1 MSNVGSF
8 RITIIAALVST
19 MLSQMAHAENPD
31 DAKLLPTVHVS
42 SATGRSQAIED
53 VQASVQVIT
62 ARDLQAYPGTSVT
75 EALKLAVGVDARP
88 TGPTSTVT
96 MRGLASSGTLILID
110 GERRTHKYG
119 SQNLSMLATEDVERI
134 EVVRGPMSALYGA
147 DASGGV
153 INVITRKPEI
163 GSGLSGSVAVLYG
176 RSARSQRTTDIER
189 ASVEYGGD
197 VVAQRISVE
206 QRNRDPFRYAPS
218 AYLTDLAETDETYVN
233 YAGTAKLAPGHTLNW
248 RYEHVDQND
257 TKPDR
262 TTAAPIRDFTGF
274 EKEKRDFVKLGY
286 VGAIGAGVLNLDAS
300 RGTSNG
306 KTTRAFPTIETTDYT
321 QTQLAG
327 RYALE
332 VGSHAL
338 TLGLGQIK
346 DELDVSLNS
355 KKASRTDNY
364 LLLQDEWKISQQWK
378 VLGGL
383 RRDSFNDFGAVT
395 TPRAS
400 VLFQPTSELGFRVGY
415 GEAYR
420 APSVLEQY
428 SRFVRQRFLILGNP
442 NLKPESNKSWEVAA
456 SYTDK
461 RFRGELVAY
470 RSKVSDLI
478 TTNSTLPAQP
488 GDPAGVTLRSIYY
501 NVSKADIDGVEASA
515 SYQINDFITLMG
527 AYELIDAR
535 DGITGFRL
543 TGRAQSVSRG
553 GVRFEQGKW
562 SADLTARYTR
572 DYYNAD
578 SVTRA
583 NNINTSYGTTDFKAN
598 YRITPAL
605 TASIGVDNMFNSK
618 PPGNWSTTE
627 PAARFGYVSA
637 RYAF

>member
-1 MSNVGSF
+1 
-8 RITIIAALVST
+8 
-19 MLSQMAHAENPD
+19 MLAQTAHAENPD
-31 DAKLLPTVHVS
+31 DATLLGTVHVY

-53 VQASVQVIT
+53 VQASVQVIS

-75 EALKLAVGVDARP
+75 EALKMAVGVDARSN
-88 TGPTSTVT
+88 GPTSSVT

-110 GERRTHKYG
+110 GERRTNKYG
-119 SQNLSMLATEDVERI
+119 SQNLNMLATEDVERI
-134 EVVRGPMSALYGA
+134 EVVRGPMSALYGT

-163 GSGLSGSVAVLYG
+163 GSGLSGSVAALYG
-176 RSARSQRTTDIER
+176 SSAHSQRTTDIER
-189 ASVEYGGD
+189 ASVTYGGD
-197 VVAQRISVE
+197 VVAQRLGVE
-206 QRNRDPFRYAPS
+206 KRNRDAFRYVPS
-218 AYLTDLAETDETYVN
+218 DYLANLAETDESYVN
-233 YAGTAKLAPGHTLNW
+233 YAGTAKLAQGHTLNW
-248 RYEHVDQND
+248 RYEYVDQND

-262 TTAAPIRDFTGF
+262 TTTAPIRDFTGF
-274 EKEKRDFVKLGY
+274 EKETRNFLKLGY
-286 VGAIGAGVLNLDAS
+286 VGSVGAGVLNLDAS
-300 RGTSNG
+300 RGTSDG

-327 RYALE
+327 RYALD

-364 LLLQDEWKISQQWK
+364 LLLQDEWKISNQWK
-378 VLGGL
+378 VLAGL
-383 RRDSFNDFGAVT
+383 RRDSFNDFGTVT

-400 VLFQPTSELGFRVGY
+400 VLFQPTNELGFRIGY

-442 NLKPESNKSWEVAA
+442 DLKPESNKSWEVAA
-456 SYTDK
+456 SYSDK
-461 RFRGELVAY
+461 RFRGEIVAY

-478 TTNSTLPAQP
+478 TSNSTLPAQP
-488 GDPAGVTLRSIYY
+488 GDPAGVTTRSIYY
-501 NVSKADIDGVEASA
+501 NVSKADIDGIEASA
-515 SYQINDFITLMG
+515 TYQLNDFITLMG

-535 DGITGFRL
+535 DGITGARL
-543 TGRAQSVSRG
+543 TGRAQSVGRG

-562 SADLTARYTR
+562 SADLTAQYIR
-572 DYYNAD
+572 DYYSAD
-578 SVTRA
+578 LVSRL
-583 NNINTSYGTTDFKAN
+583 NNVNTNYGTTAFKAN
-598 YRITPAL
+598 YRVTSAL
-605 TASIGVDNMFNSK
+605 TASIGIDNMFDSK
-618 PPGNWSTTE
+618 PPGNWSITE

-637 RYAF
+637 RYTF